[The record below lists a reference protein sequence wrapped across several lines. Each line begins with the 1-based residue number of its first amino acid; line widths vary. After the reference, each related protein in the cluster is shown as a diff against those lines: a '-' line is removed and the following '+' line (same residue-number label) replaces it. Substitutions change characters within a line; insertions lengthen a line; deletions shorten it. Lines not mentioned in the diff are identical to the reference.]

1 MPAAMDAH
9 EQARLVVA
17 VDWAI
22 TAASRRMRAG
32 GGPVAVTVADVIAR
46 AADDGL
52 AVAPAAA
59 AAEVLRTRFALRGG
73 AFGLTT
79 DAFDTCAGGPPSGGM

>member
-1 MPAAMDAH
+1 MPAAMDAD

-46 AADDGL
+46 AADGGL
-52 AVAPAAA
+52 AVAPAA

-79 DAFDTCAGGPPSGGM
+79 DAFDASAGGPPSGGM